1 MKITLLRQKVVTFG
15 GKRNPNHNNNYADSA
30 QKEEILDLSAQI
42 VKKSQNA
49 YYKQNKYSQNFLL
62 DFQANFIG
70 IKNGRWITKEYLK
83 MKKILQAIS
92 CKF

>member
-1 MKITLLRQKVVTFG
+1 MHIINKT
-15 GKRNPNHNNNYADSA
+15 N
-30 QKEEILDLSAQI
+30 IL
-42 VKKSQNA
+42 K
-49 YYKQNKYSQNFLL
+49 NFLL
-62 DFQANFIG
+62 DFHANFIG